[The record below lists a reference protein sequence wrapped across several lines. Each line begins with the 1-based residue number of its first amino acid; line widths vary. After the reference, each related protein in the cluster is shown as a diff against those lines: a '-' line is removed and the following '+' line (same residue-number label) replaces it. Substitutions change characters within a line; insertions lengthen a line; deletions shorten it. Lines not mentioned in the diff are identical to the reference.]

1 LLVKKSI
8 VRFTVLAVALGAA
21 AAMALSAAQPAQ
33 GSRALL
39 KGVFDEAETI
49 GRPNKTFPLLR
60 TLRTEAVRVN
70 LYWSEVA
77 KRKPRTPTDPDDKA
91 YDWSGYDRMVE
102 YAGRYRVK
110 VVFAIVGTPR
120 WANGGKARYYAPR
133 QSRDLRNFAYAAAT
147 RYSGTFVPESNTSEN
162 AKPFPAVRYWLA
174 WNEPNNPVFLR
185 PQYKRVR
192 GGWRIESARQ
202 YAVICNA
209 IQAGVR
215 ATVLNGEKIACG
227 VTAPR
232 GNNAP
237 RSSRASV
244 SPLAFLRA
252 MKRYGARGFDAY
264 AHHPYYGSRLET
276 PSTRPKSETAV
287 TLGNINDLV
296 SELTRLYGNKRVW
309 ITEYGYQTSPQDKY
323 FGVSYSKQA
332 RYLKQAFTIARRH
345 PRIDMMLWFL
355 LRDQQAVRYWQS
367 GFFTHGRKAKPALS
381 AFRNIRP

>member
-1 LLVKKSI
+1 MFCKPLSRTRALGALCTRGLAFLSATGGLLVKQSMA
-8 VRFTVLAVALGAA
+8 RLTVLVIALGAA
-21 AAMALSAAQPAQ
+21 ASMALSAAQPAH
-33 GSRALL
+33 GSRALI
-39 KGVFDEAETI
+39 KGIFDEAETI

-60 TLRTEAVRVN
+60 SLRTEAVRVN

-77 KRKPRTPTDPDDKA
+77 KRKPQRATDPDDKA
-91 YDWSGYDRMVE
+91 YDWAGYDRMME
-102 YAGRYRVK
+102 YAGRYHVK
-110 VVFAIVGTPR
+110 VVMGIVGTPR
-120 WANGGKARYYAPR
+120 WANGGKARSYAPR
-133 QSRDLRNFAYAAAT
+133 KTTDLRNFAYAAAT
-147 RYSGTFVPESNTSEN
+147 RYSGTFVPESNTSVD

-192 GGWRIESARQ
+192 GGWRVESARQ
-202 YAVICNA
+202 YARICNA

-252 MKRYGARGFDAY
+252 MKRYGAKGFDAY

-276 PSTRPKSETAV
+276 PSTRPKAETAV
-287 TLGNINDLV
+287 TLGNIGDLI
-296 SELTRLYGNKRVW
+296 SELTRLYGKKRVW
-309 ITEYGYQTSPQDKY
+309 ITEYGYQTSPQD
-323 FGVSYSKQA
+323 
-332 RYLKQAFTIARRH
+332 
-345 PRIDMMLWFL
+345 
-355 LRDQQAVRYWQS
+355 
-367 GFFTHGRKAKPALS
+367 
-381 AFRNIRP
+381 